1 MIDCR
6 DVATLLA
13 TDGLGSQSGW
23 QKFAARLH
31 LTVCRSCRRFA
42 RQLAVMR
49 QAAATVDAQYDAE
62 VGADFV
68 ERVHEKLTR

>member
-1 MIDCR
+1 MIDCK

-13 TDGLGSQSGW
+13 TDGLESQPVPH
-23 QKFAARLH
+23 KLAARVH

-42 RQLAVMR
+42 RQLTVMR

-62 VGADFV
+62 VGTDFV
-68 ERVHEKLTR
+68 ERVHQKLTR